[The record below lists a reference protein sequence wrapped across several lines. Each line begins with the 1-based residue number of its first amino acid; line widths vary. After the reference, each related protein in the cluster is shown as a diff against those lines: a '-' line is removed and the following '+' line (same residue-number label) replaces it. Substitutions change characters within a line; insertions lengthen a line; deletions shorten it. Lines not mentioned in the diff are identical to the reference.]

1 MFLEFFDC
9 VYAQN
14 KSPIEACSLFNDME
28 KMGEVIYDVVALF
41 KSALLACAHSGALQ
55 IGKYIHDQVNNTK
68 VKTKIDE
75 VKYRSKPQ

>member
-1 MFLEFFDC
+1 
-9 VYAQN
+9 
-14 KSPIEACSLFNDME
+14 ME

-75 VKYRSKPQ
+75 VKYRSKPQWSLEVIVMLTVRRASPNLLRKDIE